1 MFFISIWKILNL
13 NFMFCICVCWYSDS
27 RQKFHSVTFEFA
39 AGKFSLPSNKAL
51 AASARE
57 ISITLSLPSRLCERV
72 RAFKS
77 AILPEREILAV
88 SSSEKGPVKLGC
100 FWFNSMGFVG
110 DLWVCGFVF
119 LSGISRDAFSSHF
132 VSEIIC
138 RQFWVLILVWHIL
151 IYLCIFLCGCTFI
164 FLAFWKI
171 ADQSDFC
178 LFVWDFL
185 LCYTLRW

>member
-1 MFFISIWKILNL
+1 MFAGIPIVAKSFIPWRSSLPQENSLSRAIKR
-13 NFMFCICVCWYSDS
+13 S
-27 RQKFHSVTFEFA
+27 RQ
-39 AGKFSLPSNKAL
+39 
-51 AASARE
+51 ARE
-57 ISITLSLPSRLCERV
+57 KFQSLSLLSVMRACESV
-72 RAFKS
+72 QKCNFAG
-77 AILPEREILAV
+77 ERNSCGKLKR
-88 SSSEKGPVKLGC
+88 KGTGQVGL

-110 DLWVCGFVF
+110 DLWVCGCVF

-151 IYLCIFLCGCTFI
+151 IYLCIFFVWMHFYFFSVLKNRRSIWF
-164 FLAFWKI
+164 F
-171 ADQSDFC
+171 

>member
-1 MFFISIWKILNL
+1 MFAGIPIVAKSFIPWRSSLPQENSLSRAIKR
-13 NFMFCICVCWYSDS
+13 S
-27 RQKFHSVTFEFA
+27 RQ
-39 AGKFSLPSNKAL
+39 
-51 AASARE
+51 ARE
-57 ISITLSLPSRLCERV
+57 KFQSLSLPSRLCERV

-100 FWFNSMGFVG
+100 FWFNSMGFLG
-110 DLWVCGFVF
+110 DLWECGCVF

-151 IYLCIFLCGCTFI
+151 IYLCIFFVLMHFYFFSVLKNRRSICF
-164 FLAFWKI
+164 F
-171 ADQSDFC
+171 